1 MACSGSPLLTM
12 NKYITEFIG
21 TFFWSLTLV
30 LAANNGAGNMAPL
43 AVGAA
48 LMVMVYA
55 GEHISGGHYNPAM
68 TLALLMRNRV
78 DRGDA
83 IYYIVAQILAALV
96 AAMIAVFL
104 LNCQGNVGIRP
115 VQHDLLCCVLAEF
128 LGTFA
133 LVYVALNVHHG
144 GHDKERSPLQGLSV
158 GFALTAMMYG
168 LGGISGGAFNPAV
181 AMSMMVADMADWGE
195 WWIYLIGSV
204 LGAAA
209 AATVFA
215 ALTERDSSKQ

>member
-1 MACSGSPLLTM
+1 M
-12 NKYITEFIG
+12 NKYIAEFIG

-30 LAANNGAGNMAPL
+30 LAANNGAANMAPL

-55 GEHISGGHYNPAM
+55 GSHISGGHYNPAT

-83 IYYIVAQILAALV
+83 IYYIVAQVLAALV

-133 LVYVALNVHHG
+133 LVYVVLNVSHAE
-144 GHDKERSPLQGLSV
+144 GHNTERSLQGLAI
-158 GFALTAMMYG
+158 GFTLIAMMYG

-181 AMSMMVADMADWGE
+181 AMSMMVADMADWSE

-204 LGAAA
+204 FGGAA

-215 ALTERDSSKQ
+215 ALMERGPSK

>member
-1 MACSGSPLLTM
+1 M

-55 GEHISGGHYNPAM
+55 GSHISGGHYNPAT
-68 TLALLMRNRV
+68 TLALLMRNRL

-83 IYYIVAQILAALV
+83 IYYIVAQVLAALV
-96 AAMIAVFL
+96 AATIAVFL
-104 LNCQGNVGIRP
+104 LNCQGNVGVRP

-133 LVYVALNVHHG
+133 LVYVVLNVSHAEDHNT
-144 GHDKERSPLQGLSV
+144 ERPLQGLAI
-158 GFALTAMMYG
+158 GFTLIAMMYG

-204 LGAAA
+204 FGGAA

-215 ALTERDSSKQ
+215 ALTERDPSKQ